1 MKILNLFFI
10 TASSLVSFLA
20 HGSDSGKSVEYICKD
35 FATRSGYVLKA
46 SEMGEPSDILLQKKN
61 PDNGTLIAS
70 AIYKNIGK
78 NIITRHSDTGVTHYD
93 LHTAYKGHPDIVD
106 LPRGLFFEYLQ
117 TDSLEFPY
125 FILVKD
131 GYTVVK
137 LDCEQFISNTAE

>member
-1 MKILNLFFI
+1 MKILNLLFL
-10 TASSLVSFLA
+10 TASSFASLVA
-20 HGSDSGKSVEYICKD
+20 HGSDSATSVEYICKD
-35 FATRSGYVLKA
+35 FTTRSGYILKA
-46 SEMGEPSDILLQKKN
+46 HEMGELSDVLLLKKN
-61 PDNGTLIAS
+61 SDNGTLIAS

-78 NIITRHSDTGVTHYD
+78 NIITRHAETGVTHYD
-93 LHTAYKGHPDIVD
+93 LHTAYKGYPDIAG

-137 LDCEQFISNTAE
+137 LDCEQLNSNTAE